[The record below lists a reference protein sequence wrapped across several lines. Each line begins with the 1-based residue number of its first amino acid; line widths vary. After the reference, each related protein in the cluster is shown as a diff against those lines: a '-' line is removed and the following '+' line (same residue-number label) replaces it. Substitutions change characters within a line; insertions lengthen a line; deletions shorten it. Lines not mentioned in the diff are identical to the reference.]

1 MTYIK
6 NDLTRRKTMTQV
18 SQTTIKRFRNAFPE
32 MAHYSDMEAA
42 AYCRAMKR
50 EKKKVDNYITKRIKH
65 YEK

>member
-1 MTYIK
+1 
-6 NDLTRRKTMTQV
+6 MTQV

-32 MAHYSDMEAA
+32 MTHYSDMEAA

-65 YEK
+65 YER